1 MDELIAA
8 INLYLKEECQCQ
20 QFSDPTNKDTKDI
33 GTKHQWISD
42 TIADLIATLSEL
54 WGPHNKFASIF
65 EKLLGNLLSFGR
77 ESRDPQD
84 QAMVVGCIADCCSR
98 LQPLSS
104 LVIRKNNAFIM
115 SRFSDDIFKLALRI
129 ASCSDVNMRQ
139 NALYCI
145 GALFTCC
152 DTKSNLKY
160 SGQTLECIKNYI
172 SFPNDGDRHCKLVR
186 DNAVSALG
194 KMLISQPAELSTA
207 ELLPIFL
214 NSLPLTCDF
223 TENQYVYQVIARFI
237 VNYPAFI
244 EAHIE
249 QSLSLLGLALSDK
262 RSHKKVQIISCNYF
276 KKYALIKI

>member
-20 QFSDPTNKDTKDI
+20 QSCDPGYTDTKDI

-42 TIADLIATLSEL
+42 TIADLIATLAEL

-65 EKLLGNLLSFGR
+65 EKLFVNLLSFGR

-104 LVIRKNNAFIM
+104 FVMSNSNSNSDIM

-129 ASCSDVNMRQ
+129 ASSSDVNMRQ

-160 SGQTLECIKNYI
+160 SAQTLECVINYV
-172 SFPNDGDRHCKLVR
+172 SFPNNGDRHCKLVR

-194 KMLISQPAELSTA
+194 KMLISQPNELSTA

-223 TENQYVYQVIARFI
+223 TENQYVYQVIARFM
-237 VNYPAFI
+237 
-244 EAHIE
+244 
-249 QSLSLLGLALSDK
+249 S
-262 RSHKKVQIISCNYF
+262 IIPLF
-276 KKYALIKI
+276 